1 MFKDQLPSACAGLV
15 AVDYRLDSRLH
26 CLVVTVDGLVRGYS
40 VGQAH
45 ALFDSADA
53 LVDESQVCVCCL
65 SVCVPVSVC
74 VCVCVCVCMCLRICM
89 LVCACACTCV
99 LLFIADFQLD
109 KLNQELQS
117 LQQQLRNFEVAV
129 EEAKGGKVRGLLV

>member
-65 SVCVPVSVC
+65 SVCVPVSVYAY
-74 VCVCVCVCMCLRICM
+74 VSVSVPVHVSAYMHARLCLRAHARPSFHCRFP
-89 LVCACACTCV
+89 VGQVEPGAAV
-99 LLFIADFQLD
+99 AAAAAE
-109 KLNQELQS
+109 EL
-117 LQQQLRNFEVAV
+117 
-129 EEAKGGKVRGLLV
+129 RGRC